1 MLELSR
7 LLRSEAP
14 MSDPVPARSPR
25 RPFPFRFVF
34 WSTLVVGVGAG
45 SIYLADQIVLAPKR
59 RLEAKV
65 AQLETETLRL
75 KTYLKLL
82 EYTERRAQL
91 EVVSQTKDAAGDT
104 LNQLRFTEL
113 DPQGGVVGAQR
124 VFELKGEEVY
134 VDTLVIKFEDH
145 FVEAGDPLRGK
156 ALLLFR
162 RIFTNR
168 VKPDEG
174 YYLDRNGAPP
184 ERYASGATPNSFEKE
199 LWARFW
205 AVANS
210 EPQAKQT
217 GVKAMHGQAVY
228 GRLLPNKVY
237 TLLMRSTGELILPAP
252 TEPAGPAATP

>member
-1 MLELSR
+1 
-7 LLRSEAP
+7 
-14 MSDPVPARSPR
+14 MSDPVPAQSHR

-45 SIYLADQIVLAPKR
+45 SVYLADQMVLAPKR

-65 AQLETETLRL
+65 AQLETETQRL
-75 KTYLKLL
+75 KTYLRLL

-91 EVVSQTKDAAGDT
+91 EVIDQTRDAQGET
-104 LNQLRFTEL
+104 LNKLRFTEL

-134 VDTLVIKFEDH
+134 VDTLLIKFEDH

-174 YYLDRNGAPP
+174 YYLDKNGVPP
-184 ERYASGATPNSFEKE
+184 DRYASGASPNAFEKD
-199 LWARFW
+199 LWAKFW
-205 AVANS
+205 EVANDA
-210 EPQAKQT
+210 PQAKQA

-237 TLLMRSTGELILPAP
+237 TLLMRSTGELILPGP
-252 TEPAGPAATP
+252 TDPLGTAATP

>member
-1 MLELSR
+1 
-7 LLRSEAP
+7 
-14 MSDPVPARSPR
+14 MSDAVPAPTPKRA
-25 RPFPFRFVF
+25 FPFRFFF

-45 SIYLADQIVLAPKR
+45 SVYLADQMVLAPKR

-65 AQLETETLRL
+65 ALLESESLRL

-91 EVVSQTKDAAGDT
+91 EVISQTKDAAGDT

-124 VFELKGEEVY
+124 IFELKGEEVY

-145 FVEAGDPLRGK
+145 FVEAADPLRGK

-168 VKPDEG
+168 VQPDEG
-174 YYLDRNGAPP
+174 YYLDKNGAPP
-184 ERYASGATPNSFEKE
+184 ARYASGANPNAFEKE
-199 LWARFW
+199 LWAKFW
-205 AVANS
+205 EVANDA
-210 EPQAKQT
+210 PQAKQA
-217 GVKAMHGQAVY
+217 GVKAMQGQAVY
-228 GRLLPNKVY
+228 GRLVPNKVY
-237 TLLMRSTGELILPAP
+237 TLLMRSTGELILPGP
-252 TEPAGPAATP
+252 TEPLGAATIP

>member
-1 MLELSR
+1 
-7 LLRSEAP
+7 
-14 MSDPVPARSPR
+14 MSDAVPARSPKR
-25 RPFPFRFVF
+25 AFPFRFFF

-45 SIYLADQIVLAPKR
+45 SVYLADQMVLAPKR

-65 AQLETETLRL
+65 ATLEGESLQL

-91 EVVSQTKDAAGDT
+91 EVIAQTRDAAGDT
-104 LNQLRFTEL
+104 VNQLRFTEL

-124 VFELKGEEVY
+124 DFELKGEEIY

-145 FVEAGDPLRGK
+145 FVEAADPLRGK

-168 VKPDEG
+168 VKPEEG
-174 YYLDRNGAPP
+174 YYLDKNGAPP
-184 ERYASGATPNSFEKE
+184 ARYASGVSPNAFEKD

-205 AVANS
+205 EIANDA
-210 EPQAKQT
+210 PQAKQA

-237 TLLMRSTGELILPAP
+237 TLVMRSTGELILPGP
-252 TEPAGPAATP
+252 TEPMGPATNP